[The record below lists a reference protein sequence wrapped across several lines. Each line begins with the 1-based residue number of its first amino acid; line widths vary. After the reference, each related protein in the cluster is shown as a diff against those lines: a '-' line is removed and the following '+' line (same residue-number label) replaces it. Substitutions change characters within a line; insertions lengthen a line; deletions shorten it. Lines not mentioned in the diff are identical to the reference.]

1 MYALEKSYVLSDA
14 TAQPTVP
21 LFLRRWNRTYVVI
34 PASDIF
40 MFLFFFP
47 LQIVYKDFFPQGTD
61 LMIATLKNL
70 LCARSTGVW
79 GGMVIL
85 LVECKCE
92 LLQKVG
98 GFSYYSFPLALQLFW
113 VCLFVIWFFLVLFF
127 WPKTNTDMEQ
137 PGCWCMLAVA
147 AKCSVWL

>member
-70 LCARSTGVW
+70 LCARSTGV
-79 GGMVIL
+79 
-85 LVECKCE
+85 
-92 LLQKVG
+92 
-98 GFSYYSFPLALQLFW
+98 
-113 VCLFVIWFFLVLFF
+113 
-127 WPKTNTDMEQ
+127 
-137 PGCWCMLAVA
+137 
-147 AKCSVWL
+147 